1 MTFIVLFI
9 GSAGAGK
16 SSLVENFGKWIKN
29 KRRESVKLV
38 NLDPGAVVLPY
49 KPDFNI
55 RDFITVEQI
64 MVEENLGPNGAIIK
78 ANEKVIENL
87 DEYIKKFKDFRSEYI
102 LIDTPGQLELFIFKD
117 IALKLLDRLSQ
128 EFRVI
133 GINVIDSNLTKKSS
147 ELVIAYLFSH
157 ILSFRLGIEISNI
170 LHKSDLVSHSKIK
183 RLLNNPTD
191 LINDLKNE
199 KGTIVDLTLLI
210 LKHLL
215 DLYPLSRLISTS
227 IYGNIG
233 FAELY
238 DLINEHFCSC
248 GDLS

>member
-1 MTFIVLFI
+1 MV
-9 GSAGAGK
+9 
-16 SSLVENFGKWIKN
+16 VEC
-29 KRRESVKLV
+29 L
-38 NLDPGAVVLPY
+38 
-49 KPDFNI
+49 
-55 RDFITVEQI
+55 TQI
-64 MVEENLGPNGAIIK
+64 QNH
-78 ANEKVIENL
+78 
-87 DEYIKKFKDFRSEYI
+87 
-102 LIDTPGQLELFIFKD
+102 
-117 IALKLLDRLSQ
+117 
-128 EFRVI
+128 
-133 GINVIDSNLTKKSS
+133 

-238 DLINEHFCSC
+238 DLINERNFAKSRILPSFINRNLNY
-248 GDLS
+248 GFT